1 MADEFSPPAS
11 RRAKR
16 SKRRVRQ
23 RDPARECKLTV
34 RLSTTEYDRLKAKA
48 ALVGKP
54 PAVFLREHF
63 DEVQVRHR
71 EDEHQRNVL
80 LNRWNGN
87 INVIAKWVNTY
98 RYYAEARDI
107 MGQLKAIERELAL
120 IRDLW
125 SES

>member
-1 MADEFSPPAS
+1 MADDFSSPAR

-16 SKRRVRQ
+16 SERRVRQ
-23 RDPARECKLTV
+23 RTPARACKLTV
-34 RLSTTEYDRLKAKA
+34 RLSVAEYERLKAKA
-48 ALVGKP
+48 ALAGKP

-63 DEVQVRHR
+63 DEVTVRHR
-71 EDEHQRNVL
+71 GDEQQRNML
-80 LNRWNGN
+80 LNRWNAN
-87 INVIAKWVNTY
+87 LNMIAKWVNTY
-98 RYYAEARDI
+98 RHYAEVRDV